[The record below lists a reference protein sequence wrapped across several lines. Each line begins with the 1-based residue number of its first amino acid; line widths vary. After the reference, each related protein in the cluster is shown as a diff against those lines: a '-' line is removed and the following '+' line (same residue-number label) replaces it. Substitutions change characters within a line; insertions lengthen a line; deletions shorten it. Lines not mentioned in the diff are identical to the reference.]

1 MDTSVNQTNAVE
13 PKNHFAGKVLKISLA
28 GALVDI
34 GTGTPAYLHVSQIV
48 ADKPGEPIKMVSE
61 VLKEGQAVDVWVRK
75 IIDGRVELT
84 MHRPL
89 ALDWK
94 DLQPEMVVKGKV
106 VRLEKFGVFVEIGAE
121 RPGLIHISEL
131 AHGYVKTTGDVVKE
145 GDEVEAMI
153 LDVNRKKKQIK
164 LSLKALQEPPV
175 KDEAPAQLDD
185 MGDRKKDSRKTAK
198 KPVRGGK
205 SRRDNSYEADL
216 AAFAEEN
223 SEPDPTYMEIV
234 LRAAMEQAKAQKSHG
249 DRARKS
255 KSSSH
260 EQDEILSRTLRNKVK

>member
-48 ADKPGEPIKMVSE
+48 ADKPGEQIKMVSE
-61 VLKEGQAVDVWVRK
+61 VLKEGQNVDVWVRK

-164 LSLKALQEPPV
+164 LSLKALQEPPA
-175 KDEAPAQLDD
+175 KEEAPAQLED
-185 MGDRKKDSRKTAK
+185 MGERKKDSRKSAK
-198 KPVRGGK
+198 KPMRAGK

-216 AAFAEEN
+216 AAFTEEN

-234 LRAAMEQAKAQKSHG
+234 LRAAMEQAKAQKSHN
-249 DRARKS
+249 DRSRKS
-255 KSSSH
+255 KSTSH